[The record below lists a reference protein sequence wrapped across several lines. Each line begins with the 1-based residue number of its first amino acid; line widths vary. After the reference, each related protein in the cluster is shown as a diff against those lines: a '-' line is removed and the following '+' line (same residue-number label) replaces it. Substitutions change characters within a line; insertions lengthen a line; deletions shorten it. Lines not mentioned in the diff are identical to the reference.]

1 MSAARPVVH
10 VVDDESAFLRSLL
23 FVVDGLGFEA
33 VGHASA
39 EAFLQ
44 AAPALPAEGG
54 CLLLDIRMPRMSGL
68 ELQRRLAGQT
78 PAWPI
83 VFMTAHGDIDQAV
96 QAMKGGA
103 VDFLPKP
110 FKEQVL
116 LDALARAVEAS
127 VQAQRRHERRAAA
140 ATALQRLTPRE
151 REVATRLALGEAEKE
166 VARAMDISAHT
177 VHVHRQRITEKL
189 GSGHA
194 ADLARLI
201 LQADPQGLD
210 G

>member
-1 MSAARPVVH
+1 MTAARPVVH
-10 VVDDESAFLRSLL
+10 VVDDEAAFLRSLL

-39 EAFLQ
+39 EALLQ
-44 AAPALPAEGG
+44 AAPALPAQGG
-54 CLLLDIRMPRMSGL
+54 CLLADIRMPRMSGL
-68 ELQRRLAGQT
+68 ELQRRLAAAGA
-78 PAWPI
+78 AWPI
-83 VFMTAHGDIDQAV
+83 VFMTAHGDVEQAV

-103 VDFLPKP
+103 LDFLPKP
-110 FKEQVL
+110 FKEQAL

-127 VQAQRRHERRAAA
+127 VQAQRQQERRSAAA
-140 ATALQRLTPRE
+140 AQLQRLSPRE
-151 REVATRLALGEAEKE
+151 REVARLLALGQAEKE